1 MSGKRKK
8 DYVAVFSSILQLL
21 NPTDG
26 YPKVQEFLMDC
37 EAAMWQVCMVA
48 LTFYHYLNHIIILSY
63 FIDRHARPYCR
74 RLSRLAAHFTL
85 PSRST
90 ATLRP

>member
-21 NPTDG
+21 IDPTDG
-26 YPKVQEFLMDC
+26 YPKVQEFLMDF
-37 EAAMWQVCMVA
+37 EAAMWQVCMVD

-63 FIDRHARPYCR
+63 LIDRHARPYFR
-74 RLSRLAAHFTL
+74 R
-85 PSRST
+85 
-90 ATLRP
+90 